1 MKRATRLGVL
11 VLIVLGGVEVSLL
24 WAKKEPQRPKIS
36 GIAAVWIDVSD
47 LRKAQEFYKAVT
59 GTGRV
64 CDMCE
69 TKAPR
74 DIRLMSGQYIFLAD
88 SGTKPVAN
96 RIQMIVFET
105 DDLKK
110 LGDYL
115 KYKKVEFHSSKQNGV
130 ITAVWLQDPEDH
142 KIGFH
147 DARVPFDVPALG
159 PSRDNSFSVNRMIH
173 AGFVV
178 RDRATM
184 DRFYEDVLGFRLY

>member
-1 MKRATRLGVL
+1 MRKAARLGMLALFVFAT
-11 VLIVLGGVEVSLL
+11 GASLL

-36 GIAAVWIDVSD
+36 GIAAVSINVSD
-47 LRKAQEFYKAVT
+47 FRVAQEFYKAVT
-59 GTGRV
+59 GTGRLS
-64 CDMCE
+64 DMCE
-69 TKAPR
+69 RTPPK

-88 SGTKPVAN
+88 SGAKPVAN
-96 RIQMIVFET
+96 RISMIVFET

-147 DARVPFDVPALG
+147 DARVPFDVSAFG
-159 PSRDNSFSVNRMIH
+159 PGRDNSFSVNRLIH

-178 RDRATM
+178 KDRAVM
-184 DRFYEDVLGFRLY
+184 DEFYKD